1 MCEDEVREADSEYL
15 ERGLVFATELTEGSE
30 VTVKYVKA
38 PLGSSRDFSFC
49 IGTHKQCRHILVDS
63 LYLSAAT
70 FLLLLYAP
78 LFGNSCT

>member
-1 MCEDEVREADSEYL
+1 MREGDSEYL
-15 ERGLVFATELTEGSE
+15 ERELVFATELTEGSE

-38 PLGSSRDFSFC
+38 LLGSGRDFSFC

-70 FLLLLYAP
+70 FLFLFYAP
-78 LFGNSCT
+78 FFGNSCT